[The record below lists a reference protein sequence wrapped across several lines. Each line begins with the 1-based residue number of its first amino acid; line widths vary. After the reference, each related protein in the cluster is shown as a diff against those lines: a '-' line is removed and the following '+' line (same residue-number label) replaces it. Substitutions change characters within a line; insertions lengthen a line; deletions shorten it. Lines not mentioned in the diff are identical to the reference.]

1 MHAPKRCFS
10 VVLLLLPFLHPVFL
24 LADDHVV
31 IEQKIAR
38 MGMRYPAR
46 VSEVWLSGTST
57 CTVAGRFVIVERH
70 DLKKR
75 WTISPQTKRYLERA
89 ITPPVEQK
97 KQPVTIQ
104 HAGWD
109 YEPVYDW
116 TVTESE
122 LRDTVC
128 GILCRLLVA
137 EGDADYSST
146 SVQLWVSDKVPV
158 DCERFHERV
167 TSSNTDFEWPSL
179 VKVHPA
185 LKKLFIAKTLTKI
198 ERPISAA
205 VSYETTMTRV
215 ESVAP
220 PPNRYEIPEGYQR
233 VDSVEALT
241 K

>member
-1 MHAPKRCFS
+1 MHAPKRFFS
-10 VVLLLLPFLHPVFL
+10 ALLLLLPLLHGPVL

-31 IEQKIAR
+31 IEQKILR
-38 MGMRYPAR
+38 VGMRYPAR

-57 CTVAGRFVIVERH
+57 CTVTGRLVIVERH
-70 DLKKR
+70 DLQKR
-75 WTISPQTKRYLERA
+75 WTISPQTKRYLERP

-97 KQPVTIQ
+97 KQPVSIQ

-122 LRDTVC
+122 QTDTIS
-128 GILCRLLVA
+128 GIFCRLLVA

-146 SVQLWVSDKVPV
+146 SVQLWVSDNLPV
-158 DCERFHERV
+158 DCARFHERI
-167 TSSNTDFEWPSL
+167 TSSSTDFDWPGL

-185 LKKLFIAKTLTKI
+185 LKKLFIVKTLTRI
-198 ERPISAA
+198 ERPIGTAA
-205 VSYETTMTRV
+205 SYETTIKRV

-220 PPNRYEIPEGYQR
+220 PPNRYELPEGFQK
-233 VDSVEALT
+233 VDSIEALT

>member
-1 MHAPKRCFS
+1 MHAPKRFFAA
-10 VVLLLLPFLHPVFL
+10 VLLLLPFLHPSIL

-31 IEQKIAR
+31 IEQVRAG
-38 MGMRYPAR
+38 MGMRFPAR
-46 VSEVWLSGTST
+46 VTEFWLNGASV
-57 CTVAGRFVIVERH
+57 CTVTGRFIIIDRH

-75 WTISPQTKRYLERA
+75 WTISPQTKRYFEQP

-116 TVTESE
+116 SVTESQQT
-122 LRDTVC
+122 DTVC
-128 GILCRLLVA
+128 GIFCRLVVA

-146 SVQLWVSDKVPV
+146 SVQLWVSDKVAV
-158 DCERFHERV
+158 DAERFHERV
-167 TSSNTDFEWPSL
+167 TSSSTDFNWASL

-185 LKKLFIAKTLTKI
+185 LKKLFIVKSVNKI
-198 ERPISAA
+198 DRPIGPAM
-205 VSYETTMTRV
+205 SYETTVTKV
-215 ESVAP
+215 ENIAP
-220 PPNRYEIPEGYQR
+220 PPNRYEIPEGFQK

-241 K
+241 R